1 MLMDMD
7 RLKRAREGSKA
18 DMEDIIRS
26 FEPLVRK
33 ECGKVHIKD
42 YDFEDLKQVAYIG
55 IMKAVNSITDEKSN
69 LASAYIQKSIQN
81 SLMYVTRRTLR
92 KPDLSSIEDKD
103 IDGIP
108 LTEKLISDDD
118 TEDQVLRIEDSMY
131 LKDAFNTLTPKE
143 KEILNIY
150 MCNDYGGLKRC
161 SDIYHEDYRHI
172 RYQKDKA
179 IKKLRTAIG
188 DKLN

>member
-7 RLKRAREGSKA
+7 RLKRARAGSKA
-18 DMEDIIRS
+18 DMEEIIRS
-26 FEPLVRK
+26 FEPLVKK

-42 YDFEDLKQVAYIG
+42 HDFEDLKQVAYIG
-55 IMKAVNSITDEKSN
+55 IIKAVRSITDEKAN

-81 SLMYVTRRTLR
+81 SLNYVTRRTLR

-103 IDGIP
+103 LDGIP
-108 LTEKLISDDD
+108 LTEKLVSGDD
-118 TEDQVLRIEDSMY
+118 TENQILRSEDSMY
-131 LKDAFNTLTPKE
+131 LKDAFETLTPKE
-143 KEILNIY
+143 KDILGIY

-161 SDIYHEDYRHI
+161 SDIYHEDYRRI

-179 IKKLRTAIG
+179 IRKLRAAIG
-188 DKLN
+188 TKLN

>member
-108 LTEKLISDDD
+108 LTEKLFSDDD

>member
-1 MLMDMD
+1 MDMD